1 MKTILILDDEKVVRQ
16 VLRAMLEGRGY
27 LTLEASEGGEAL
39 RLLTE
44 ARPDLILV
52 DLTMPGMSGIEFVE
66 TLRKQV
72 KMPVPFIILTGTD
85 PLEIENLSEALGA
98 SSILQ
103 KPFTREGL
111 LQKVETMLKKS

>member
-39 RLLTE
+39 RLLE

-52 DLTMPGMSGIEFVE
+52 DWNMPGMNGIEFVQ
-66 TLRKQV
+66 TLRKQAE
-72 KMPVPFIILTGTD
+72 MPVPFIILTGTD
-85 PLEIENLSEALGA
+85 PLEIEKQIEALGA
-98 SSILQ
+98 SCCLS
-103 KPFTREGL
+103 KPFTREEL
-111 LQKVETMLKKS
+111 P

>member
-1 MKTILILDDEKVVRQ
+1 MRTIPILDDEEVVRK

-66 TLRKQV
+66 ALCKQV
-72 KMPVPFIILTGTD
+72 KMPAPFIILTGTD
-85 PLEIENLSEALGA
+85 REEIEKLSEALGA
-98 SSILQ
+98 SSFLQ
-103 KPFTREGL
+103 KPFSRDEL
-111 LQKVETMLKKS
+111 LEKIESVLK